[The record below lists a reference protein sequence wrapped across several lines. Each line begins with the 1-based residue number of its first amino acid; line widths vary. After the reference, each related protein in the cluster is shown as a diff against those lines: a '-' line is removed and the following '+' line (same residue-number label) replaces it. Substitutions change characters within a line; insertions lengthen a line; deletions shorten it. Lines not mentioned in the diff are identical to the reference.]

1 LIIRR
6 IKTKQLIEY
15 LAKANCNKKI
25 IFQLRKHNNLKMKEI
40 LIMRHAKSDWSTM
53 DLKDFDR
60 PLNKRGRKAAVR
72 MAQELANRN
81 MLPDTIIAS
90 PAARAKETTEL
101 MLTNKAFQLDV
112 EWEKE
117 FYMAR
122 NSVIINK
129 LHNLPETV
137 KRPLLVGHN
146 PTWEDVVALLAKNT
160 DWVTMPTATIVLLK
174 FDGKWT
180 DLKPKSAKLEWL
192 IKPKMFM

>member
-1 LIIRR
+1 
-6 IKTKQLIEY
+6 
-15 LAKANCNKKI
+15 
-25 IFQLRKHNNLKMKEI
+25 MKEI
-40 LIMRHAKSDWSTM
+40 LIMRHAKSDWSHM